1 MKQLIQNVKTGVTE
15 LLDVPVPGTK
25 SGHVLI
31 QTQYSAVSPG
41 TERMLVDFAKSS
53 YLEKAR
59 QQPDKVKQVIAKM
72 KSDGILTTI
81 ESVFTQLDKPFP
93 MGYCNAG
100 IVVDAGGTPHL
111 VPGDRVISN
120 GPHAEY
126 ALIPHN
132 LCAKVPDGVPLD
144 QAAFTVLGSIALQGV
159 RLVNPALGECV
170 AVFGLGIVGLITVQL
185 LLANGCRVLGLDFD
199 QRKLDLAKRFGAETC
214 NLSNTPEPT
223 AAGLSFSSNLGM
235 DASIITAATSSDDP
249 VHFSAQM
256 CRKRGRIVLVGVTGL
271 NLNRADFYEKELTFQ
286 VSCSYGPGR
295 YDPNYEEKGH
305 DYPAGFVRWTEQRNF
320 EAILGLL
327 AQKKLDFSSLIT
339 ARAAFADAATRYPQF
354 LSDKSQ
360 IGIIFEYSP
369 EGSSPQLTVNSR
381 AIKNPAGNN
390 IPTPV
395 SGSSPLYSPK
405 RGEEGVF
412 SEPSTVNR
420 SPLTSAPSL
429 TPPVVSMIGTGS
441 FASGVLLPA
450 LAKTGAAL
458 HTACSQKGL
467 SAAIAARKFKFVSA
481 STNVEETLRNPQ
493 SNTMFVCTRHDT
505 HAKLV
510 IAALQAGKHVFVEKP
525 LAVTSQELDDV
536 VATAAKFPQQIVMV
550 GFNRRFAPHARKIR
564 DLLCGAKGPRFMQMA
579 VNAGAIPMSHWTQD
593 PGVGGGRLIGEGCH
607 FFDLL
612 MSIAQSPIVEVSASQ
627 PKGSD
632 SFSVILQFANGS
644 QGTINY
650 FTNGSKSYPKE
661 QLHVYCENKV
671 LFLDN
676 FKKLIGAGFPVFR
689 KMNLFKM
696 DKGHNEE
703 IRCVVQALN
712 NGDPSPI
719 PFDEIVNV
727 SRAVLAAVQSIRE
740 KKTISLI

>member
-1 MKQLIQNVKTGVTE
+1 MKQLIQNIKTGLTE
-15 LLDVPVPGTK
+15 LLDVPVPAAK
-25 SGHVLI
+25 PGHLLI
-31 QTQYSAVSPG
+31 QTQFSAVSPG

-59 QQPDKVKQVIAKM
+59 RQPDKVKQVIAKM

-100 IVVDAGGTPHL
+100 VVIDSGGSPAFA
-111 VPGDRVISN
+111 PGDRVISN

-132 LCAKVPDGVPLD
+132 LCAKVPDGVSLD

-159 RLVNPALGECV
+159 RLVNPGIGECV

-185 LLANGCRVLGLDFD
+185 LIANGCRVLGLDFD
-199 QRKLDLAKRFGAETC
+199 QRKLELAKQFGAEIC
-214 NLSNTPEPT
+214 NLSNTPDPAT
-223 AAGLSFSSNLGM
+223 VGLSFSSNLGM

-271 NLNRADFYEKELTFQ
+271 HLNRADFYEKELTFQ

-295 YDPNYEEKGH
+295 YDPEYEEKGH

-327 AQKKLDFSSLIT
+327 QQKKLDFSSLIT
-339 ARAAFADAATRYPQF
+339 ARAAFADAEARYPQF

-360 IGIIFEYSP
+360 IGIIFEY
-369 EGSSPQLTVNSR
+369 EKEVNSPQLTVNSR
-381 AIKNPAGNN
+381 TIK
-390 IPTPV
+390 
-395 SGSSPLYSPK
+395 SSPST
-405 RGEEGVF
+405 VA
-412 SEPSTVNR
+412 SEPLISSLPDSEPLTVNR
-420 SPLTSAPSL
+420 SPLTPSISL
-429 TPPVVSMIGTGS
+429 IGTGS
-441 FASGVLLPA
+441 FATGVLLPA
-450 LAKTGAAL
+450 LAKTDAVM

-467 SAAIAARKFKFVSA
+467 SAGVAARKFKFVSA
-481 STNVEETLRNPQ
+481 STDTEETLRNPE
-493 SNTMFVCTRHDT
+493 SNAMVICTRHDT

-510 IAALQAGKHVFVEKP
+510 IKALEAGKHVFVEKP
-525 LAVTSQELDDV
+525 LAITGPELDDV
-536 VATAAKFPQQIVMV
+536 IAAARKLPKQILMV
-550 GFNRRFAPHARKIR
+550 GFNRRFAPHVRKIR
-564 DLLCGAKGPRFMQMA
+564 NLLSGTTGPRFMQMA
-579 VNAGAIPMSHWTQD
+579 VNAGAIPPAHWTQD
-593 PGVGGGRLIGEGCH
+593 QSIGGGRLIGEGCH

-612 MSIAQSPIVEVSASQ
+612 MSIAQAPITEISASQ

-632 SFSVILQFANGS
+632 SFSVVLQFANGS

-661 QLHVYCENKV
+661 QLHVFCDNKV

-676 FKKLIGAGFPVFR
+676 FKKLTATGFPLFR
-689 KMNLFKM
+689 KASLFKM

-703 IRCVVQALN
+703 IRCFVESLKA
-712 NGDPSPI
+712 GGPAPI
-719 PFDEIVNV
+719 SFDEIVNV
-727 SRAVLAAVQSIRE
+727 SRAVLAAVESIRE
-740 KKTISLI
+740 KKAISLG